1 MGESATRTEGKTF
14 THFLTLDSPQDD
26 WARQFQRKTSIL
38 QRGLRALFP
47 AGMATPLT
55 PLYVPVA
62 QFYVEK
68 EGDILRILQGITN
81 AVNKLAELVN
91 MKHGGIIATLED
103 VEMAGSTAF
112 TPVHLGLSCMRI
124 PAPKACSGNDSG

>member
-1 MGESATRTEGKTF
+1 MRESATRTEGKTF

-55 PLYVPVA
+55 PLYVPLA

-68 EGDILRILQGITN
+68 EGEIPRILQGITN

-91 MKHGGIIATLED
+91 MKPDMEIVVDPGNR
-103 VEMAGSTAF
+103 VPS
-112 TPVHLGLSCMRI
+112 RI
-124 PAPKACSGNDSG
+124 LAWQ